1 MAPAPVSRV
10 AEPLARQP
18 GNWPLRFIVTGL
30 IAVNLLGLPYY
41 RLSLGE
47 RVRSPLHAWFKPSGY
62 VGQTAGLLA
71 LAMFLFLWLYPL
83 RKRFRW
89 LAFTGAVGRWLD
101 VHVTVAL
108 ALPLLLAIHAGW
120 RFEGLIGLGFVSILV
135 VCASGVIGRYLY
147 TRIPRSRSG
156 IELNIEEVAAERR
169 SLITVIAGSTGLNP
183 MEIERSLNQSTRPY
197 TGLGV
202 LGTLRRMV
210 ADDFARWR
218 IARELRRTWSRQQGG
233 RVDQEAIRKAVAL
246 ASREMAL
253 TQQSRMLAATHQVFR
268 YWHVAHR
275 PFALA
280 ALGAVLIHVVVVLLL
295 GVTWLW

>member
-1 MAPAPVSRV
+1 V
-10 AEPLARQP
+10 
-18 GNWPLRFIVTGL
+18 GGL
-30 IAVNLLGLPYY
+30 ILVNLLGLPYY
-41 RLSLGE
+41 RLPLSE
-47 RVRSPLHAWFKPSGY
+47 RVRSSLHQWFKPSGY
-62 VGQTAGLLA
+62 VGQSAGLLA
-71 LAMFLFLWLYPL
+71 LAIFLFLWLYPL
-83 RKRFRW
+83 RKKFRW

-108 ALPLLLAIHAGW
+108 ALPLLLAIHASW
-120 RFEGLIGLGFVSILV
+120 RFEGLIGLGFASILV
-135 VCASGVIGRYLY
+135 VCASGVVGRYLY

-169 SLITVIAGSTGLNP
+169 SLVTVIATFTGLNP
-183 MEIERSLNQSTRPY
+183 VEIERSLNRSARPY

-210 ADDFARWR
+210 TDDIARWR
-218 IARELRRTWSRQQGG
+218 MARELRRTWSRQQGG
-233 RVDQEAIRKAVAL
+233 QIDREAIRKAVAL

-275 PFALA
+275 PFALT

-295 GVTWLW
+295 GVTWFW

>member
-1 MAPAPVSRV
+1 MV
-10 AEPLARQP
+10 A
-18 GNWPLRFIVTGL
+18 GL
-30 IAVNLLGLPYY
+30 VLVNLLGLPYY
-41 RLSLGE
+41 RLALSD
-47 RVRSPLHAWFKPSGY
+47 RVRSSLHPWFKPSGY
-62 VGQTAGLLA
+62 IGQTAGLLA

-83 RKRFRW
+83 RKKYRW

-108 ALPLLLAIHAGW
+108 VLPLLLVIHASW
-120 RFEGLIGLGFVSILV
+120 RFDGLIGLGFASILV
-135 VCASGVIGRYLY
+135 VCASGVVGRYLY

-169 SLITVIAGSTGLNP
+169 SLVTVIATCTGLNP
-183 MEIERSLNQSTRPY
+183 LEIERSLNRSARPY

-202 LGTLRRMV
+202 LATLRRMV
-210 ADDFARWR
+210 TDDFARWR
-218 IARELRRTWSRQQGG
+218 IARELTRTWSQQQGS
-233 RVDQEAIRKAVAL
+233 RIDRDAIRKAVAL

-275 PFALA
+275 PFALT
-280 ALGAVLIHVVVVLLL
+280 ALGAVMIHVAVVLLL

>member
-1 MAPAPVSRV
+1 MEVPTRA
-10 AEPLARQP
+10 P
-18 GNWPLRFIVTGL
+18 GNWPLRVIVSGL
-30 IAVNLLGLPYY
+30 IVVNLLGLPYY
-41 RLSLGE
+41 RLALSE
-47 RVRSPLHAWFKPSGY
+47 RVRSSLHPWFKPSGY
-62 VGQTAGLLA
+62 IGQTAGLLA
-71 LAMFLFLWLYPL
+71 LVMFLFLWLYPL
-83 RKRFRW
+83 RKKFRW

-108 ALPLLLAIHAGW
+108 ALPLLLAIHASW
-120 RFEGLIGLGFVSILV
+120 RFEGLIGLGFASILV
-135 VCASGVIGRYLY
+135 VCVSGVIGRYLY

-169 SLITVIAGSTGLNP
+169 SLVTVIAGSTGLNP
-183 MEIERSLNQSTRPY
+183 IEIERSLNRSARPY

-202 LGTLRRMV
+202 FGTLRRMV
-210 ADDFARWR
+210 ADDLARWR
-218 IARELRRTWSRQQGG
+218 IARELRRTWSRQRDGQID
-233 RVDQEAIRKAVAL
+233 RDAIRKAVAL

-253 TQQSRMLAATHQVFR
+253 TQQSRMLAATHQLFR

-280 ALGAVLIHVVVVLLL
+280 ALGAVLIHVTVVLLL